1 MTKKKKD
8 QAVVEAEQHEI
19 ERRQAIAEYNVNN
32 MGKYWIDPDKT
43 PTDDDIAQAKKD
55 FDDFTDEMNKSN
67 AYVIADAPNAKRVA
81 QFLRDFVQNC
91 FWTQSS
97 WIGVLNFDAML
108 ADFLKDFDDEKPVDL
123 VMEYAPMQFAYLI
136 LENYA
141 GTGIEAARHM
151 AEINDEWVAIHD
163 HIYELVQEFNKKVQ
177 HSNDLKDRWA
187 MLSQGYYMTIMKADG
202 DDAEAAE
209 DEGEA
214 KTETEPETSTDTGVD
229 ETAVYEGESEEIP
242 AESPSKTGGL
252 F

>member
-1 MTKKKKD
+1 MAKKKKD

-55 FDDFTDEMNKSN
+55 FDDFTEEMNKNN

-141 GTGIEAARHM
+141 GTGIDAARHM

-202 DDAEAAE
+202 EDAEAAE
-209 DEGEA
+209 DEA
-214 KTETEPETSTDTGVD
+214 KAETEAESSD
-229 ETAVYEGESEEIP
+229 ETAVYEGEPEDGEEGPKEIP
-242 AESPSKTGGL
+242 APEGL